1 MNLVSD
7 LGGAVARGE
16 IVALFQPQVDAI
28 TRRIVGV
35 EALARWD
42 HPELGRIAPDV
53 FIALAEEN
61 QMIGEIGGFMIDE
74 GCRCAAIWKALGH
87 DIEVAVNVSAAQLND
102 LDFLDRV
109 EDSLARND
117 LSPESLIIE
126 ITESLPMTDV
136 PEVTARLVHLRNL
149 GLGISVDDFGTGYSS
164 IAQLLVLPATELKI
178 DQTLIQASAASPAL
192 VRDAVAMA
200 HKKGLRVVAEG
211 VETEAQFDLARD
223 LNCDRAQ
230 GFLFSRP
237 TSEADIGALLAVG

>member
-16 IVALFQPQVDAI
+16 IVTLFQPQVDAL

-61 QMIGEIGGFMIDE
+61 QLIGEIGGFMIDE

-87 DIEVAVNVSAAQLND
+87 DIDVAVNVSAAQLVD

-109 EDSLARND
+109 EDSLARNG
-117 LSPESLIIE
+117 LSPESLVIE
-126 ITESLPMTDV
+126 ITESLPVVDV
-136 PEVTARLVHLRNL
+136 PEVNARLVQLRDL

-164 IAQLLVLPATELKI
+164 IAQLLVLPATELKL
-178 DQTLIQASAASPAL
+178 DQSLMQASAVML

-211 VETEAQFDLARD
+211 VETEAQFDFARD
-223 LNCDRAQ
+223 LSCDRVQ

-237 TSEADIGALLAVG
+237 ASEADIGVLLAVE